1 MNKDIAKVI
10 ADISEVATLINLE
23 TEHDVFINISAHVK
37 RIQFLFHEKGWVNSK
52 EPTYFDE
59 MYFDEKN
66 IKRLRGVLDT
76 LRKIYKNGR
85 VNSKNFDYETE
96 EIKHYKFK

>member
-10 ADISEVATLINLE
+10 AEISEVATLINLE
-23 TEHDVFINISAHVK
+23 TEHDVFINISAHVHK
-37 RIQFLFHEKGWVNSK
+37 IDFRFHKNGWANNK
-52 EPTYFDE
+52 DATYFDE

>member
-10 ADISEVATLINLE
+10 AEISEVATLINLE
-23 TEHDVFINISAHVK
+23 TEHEVFIDMRGHVK
-37 RIQFLFHEKGWVNSK
+37 RIQFQFYEEGWTSNK
-52 EPTYFDE
+52 EATYFDE

-76 LRKIYKNGR
+76 LRKVYKNGR
-85 VNSKNFDYETE
+85 VKSKNFDYEIE

>member
-10 ADISEVATLINLE
+10 AEISEVATLINLE
-23 TEHDVFINISAHVK
+23 TKHDVFISISAHVK
-37 RIQFLFHEKGWVNSK
+37 KIEFRFHENGWKGWK
-52 EPTYFDE
+52 EPTYSDE
-59 MYFDEKN
+59 MYFDKDT
-66 IKRLRGVLDT
+66 IKILRGVLDT